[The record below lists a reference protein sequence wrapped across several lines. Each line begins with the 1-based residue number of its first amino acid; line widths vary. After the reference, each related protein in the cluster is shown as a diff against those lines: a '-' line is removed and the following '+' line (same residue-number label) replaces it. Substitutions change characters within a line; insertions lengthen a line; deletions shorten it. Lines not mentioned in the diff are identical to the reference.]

1 MKSSMTPKIK
11 EHVGRACNVAVS
23 GHRRRAERRLR
34 LSRGQMPR
42 LRYAPDCRPRHCPL
56 TQNHTCAR
64 TGTLYALQRM
74 LGGAAVCV
82 QAQSVDRAAIQQA
95 RLRAAH
101 RKCGRTIGLVSCGLK
116 VIKHLLLLRRC
127 SSQFSRNIVLHA
139 LKRLLLQGALHLAW
153 RIGMTAPVF
162 ERGLGPFLKTTRSV
176 CDPPCLPLGLPCSFR
191 PYWSGL
197 SYRRMRHRLSQHVR
211 RSVRPR
217 RMAATPPCAAPTTDG
232 VGNP

>member
-1 MKSSMTPKIK
+1 MTPKIK
-11 EHVGRACNVAVS
+11 EHVGRASNDAVS

-95 RLRAAH
+95 RLRAPH

-116 VIKHLLLLRRC
+116 VIKHLLLLRRS
-127 SSQFSRNIVLHA
+127 SSQFFEKYRASRSKTVAVAGRAARSDRCRHHCRCGGVLVA
-139 LKRLLLQGALHLAW
+139 
-153 RIGMTAPVF
+153 
-162 ERGLGPFLKTTRSV
+162 
-176 CDPPCLPLGLPCSFR
+176 
-191 PYWSGL
+191 Y
-197 SYRRMRHRLSQHVR
+197 
-211 RSVRPR
+211 RPR
-217 RMAATPPCAAPTTDG
+217 LAVARADACRCQGSEPG
-232 VGNP
+232 VYAQQLPRKVRDPAQ